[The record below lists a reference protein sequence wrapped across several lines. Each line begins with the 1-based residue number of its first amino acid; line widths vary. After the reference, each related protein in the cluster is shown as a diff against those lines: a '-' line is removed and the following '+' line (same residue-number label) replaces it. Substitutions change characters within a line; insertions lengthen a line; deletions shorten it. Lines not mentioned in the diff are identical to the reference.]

1 MMADQISNDNDVTR
15 PDETGSVPDP
25 HGQAALLLVE
35 SLIHGLL
42 SRSVLSVTEAVAIV
56 ETAVEV
62 NAEIAAEQAA
72 SYATKDKSLAML
84 MAISASLQND
94 LPDA

>member
-1 MMADQISNDNDVTR
+1 MADQISNDNDVTH
-15 PDETGSVPDP
+15 PTETGKAPDP

-72 SYATKDKSLAML
+72 SYATKDKSLSML